1 MSATRFRRIARLERL
16 AELYLEWKSGIEK
29 EWQRILGGAAAHA
42 AVLAFLIRYGNPRL
56 GEPLEWAIQ
65 RCAEATAWKEHCNE
79 FNLTSLDG
87 EEYTFPAHDR
97 DSISGMGNSVRHFV
111 MSSFPGLDER
121 QKLDRVFAAAPPW
134 LLWFTFADYTAALL
148 GLTLPDL
155 SDVSQFMRSKQN
167 FDLWWG
173 LPRGAFEEAPWPY
186 GMECEPLA
194 RTDLDLLRPA
204 WERPVK
210 TITHRDLRRNR
221 AASMKSE
228 GVRSWPALASAAILK
243 EINKMS
249 ADEML
254 KIINRQSDYHHHPLR
269 RFPMLAAT
277 KR

>member
-65 RCAEATAWKEHCNE
+65 RCAEATAWKERCNE

-97 DSISGMGNSVRHFV
+97 DFISGMGNSVRHFV

-148 GLTLPDL
+148 GPWILRAKCYRALREPDL
-155 SDVSQFMRSKQN
+155 HVFAKVFEDCLKRSFEAQAFSWREIGGDDDVLDFLVGH
-167 FDLWWG
+167 FVDVDLT
-173 LPRGAFEEAPWPY
+173 RQ
-186 GMECEPLA
+186 
-194 RTDLDLLRPA
+194 PA
-204 WERPVK
+204 
-210 TITHRDLRRNR
+210 
-221 AASMKSE
+221 S
-228 GVRSWPALASAAILK
+228 
-243 EINKMS
+243 
-249 ADEML
+249 
-254 KIINRQSDYHHHPLR
+254 
-269 RFPMLAAT
+269 
-277 KR
+277 